1 MAKIRIVWTPLALQD
16 LECALDYIHSERPS
30 ATASVLSRI
39 EAALETLSHHPELG
53 RAGRVGGTRELLV
66 IGTPFLL
73 AYRKKAD
80 RLEIL
85 ALIHGA
91 RRWPETF

>member
-1 MAKIRIVWTPLALQD
+1 LAIQD
-16 LECALDYIHSERPS
+16 LECALDYIHSERAS
-30 ATASVLSRI
+30 AAEPVLSRI
-39 EAALETLSHHPELG
+39 EASLETLSHHPELG

-66 IGTPFLL
+66 MGTPFLL

-85 ALIHGA
+85 AIIHGA
-91 RRWPETF
+91 LRWPENF